1 MPTAFWGT
9 LQIQHQRGGQ
19 VWTQREVLGHLQEAG
34 ELQEDEDRL
43 RGAVQLGSWGQG
55 EKEANVKRTK
65 CHHFEALLQVKQ
77 EEEWRR
83 SFLYCGMFLSS
94 AVIQIQNAKELIVV

>member
-1 MPTAFWGT
+1 M
-9 LQIQHQRGGQ
+9 
-19 VWTQREVLGHLQEAG
+19 LGHLQEAR

-94 AVIQIQNAKELIVV
+94 SFIQIQNAKELFCKTEVGQA

>member
-1 MPTAFWGT
+1 MNK
-9 LQIQHQRGGQ
+9 
-19 VWTQREVLGHLQEAG
+19 G
-34 ELQEDEDRL
+34 ESYRFNTNAAAKYGPNVKCLVTYKRQEDEDRL

-94 AVIQIQNAKELIVV
+94 AFIQIQNAKELIVV